1 MKSFLVILIL
11 NATLLFLYTIS
22 LIHYV
27 FNQMRQKIQRS
38 GSP

>member
-22 LIHYV
+22 LIRHV
-27 FNQMRQKIQRS
+27 FYQMWQKIQRS